1 LGTHSIKA
9 WSVMFVFG
17 FFDKSLT
24 AENKP
29 LQWEDDCLLQ

>member
-17 FFDKSLT
+17 FFGKSLM
-24 AENKP
+24 AEDKIFAR
-29 LQWEDDCLLQ
+29 